1 MSATVVVLIVQ
12 FILGPI
18 CLCIAV
24 PYIGFPKASTRID
37 HPSRPWRIFYRI
49 MLVGMCNFLSAT
61 VTFIAMIAVM
71 GQINDEGL
79 SDISCALLM
88 AILPIP
94 LLVAFYWFYVR
105 GMRMRDR
112 ESI

>member
-1 MSATVVVLIVQ
+1 
-12 FILGPI
+12 
-18 CLCIAV
+18 
-24 PYIGFPKASTRID
+24 
-37 HPSRPWRIFYRI
+37 

-71 GQINDEGL
+71 GEINDEGL
-79 SDISCALLM
+79 SDISCALIM

-94 LLVAFYWFYVR
+94 LLVALYWFYAR